1 MTRPFTWLHAT
12 LALVLLL
19 WSTGAGAVPQMPDDA
34 PQPLPVGVALSVL
47 DIQGIRENVSTLFA
61 TVELRLTWHDSA
73 LAFDPLKLGTERLK
87 LVDAEAKKFLDDH
100 WSPQV
105 NIVNL
110 TSTTGTPALGL
121 QVQSDGTIT
130 VVRTIVGGFFARSDF
145 SDFPFDRQAFA
156 IDIAS
161 SKYNRDQLSLEFG
174 PAERAASSIDPHV
187 HQPQWTLDNLDSVR
201 SDQRG
206 WDGTSYE
213 HLAIRLL
220 ATRNTGQYA
229 PQIFLPYFFIMMA
242 PVIVLVIRTDNLVQK
257 ATVLSGAS
265 LAMLALQF
273 SIAASFPEVVLTDN
287 IISRMLYLG
296 YGFLVTMVLLV
307 ITVFNTNLPIIRDSF
322 LSEELKR
329 QLHWAPAAAY
339 LVLLVGTVLAPIV
352 RHALA

>member
-1 MTRPFTWLHAT
+1 VTRSVPWFIAG
-12 LALVLLL
+12 LALVLL
-19 WSTGAGAVPQMPDDA
+19 WSASAPAAPEIPADA

-47 DIQGIRENVSTLFA
+47 DIQGIRENLSTLFA

-73 LAFDPLKLGTERLK
+73 LAFDPLKLGADRLK

-100 WSPQV
+100 WNPQV
-105 NIVNL
+105 GIVNL
-110 TSTTGTPALGL
+110 TSTTGAPLLGL

-130 VVRTIVGGFFARSDF
+130 VVRTIVGGFYARSDF

-156 IDIAS
+156 FDIAS

-174 PAERAASSIDPHV
+174 PAERAESSIDPHV
-187 HQPQWTLDNLDSVR
+187 RQPQWKLDDLDAVR

-220 ATRNTGQYA
+220 AARNTGQYA

-242 PVIVLVIRTDNLVQK
+242 PIIVLVIRTDNLVQK
-257 ATVLSGAS
+257 ATILSGAS

-273 SIAASFPEVVLTDN
+273 SIATSFPEVVLTDN

-296 YGFLVTMVLLV
+296 YGFLVTMVVLV
-307 ITVFNTNLPIIRDSF
+307 ITIFNTNLMLIRDPY
-322 LSEELKR
+322 LSEELRR
-329 QLHWAPAAAY
+329 QLHWVPAAAY
-339 LVLLVGTVLAPIV
+339 LVILIGTILAPIL
-352 RHALA
+352 RHSLA